1 MELDYPVHIPDR
13 MFFKIGEVAKII
25 GVKSYVLRYW
35 ETEFAFLNPQKSDNL
50 QRMYNKKDVENCLL
64 IKHLLYDKRYSIEG
78 ARKRIS
84 ELRRSGQLGQERK
97 VKVTLDE
104 TRLHAIERAKIELRE
119 LIEMCAVNQ

>member
-35 ETEFAFLNPQKSDNL
+35 ETEFAFLSPQKSDNQ
-50 QRMYNKKDVENCLL
+50 QRMYSKKDVENCLL

-78 ARKRIS
+78 ARKRIA
-84 ELRRSGQLGQERK
+84 ELRKTGQLSKERK
-97 VKVTLDE
+97 IKVTLDE
-104 TRLHAIERAKIELRE
+104 TRVHAIEMAKIELRE
-119 LIEMCAVNQ
+119 LIEMSMLDQ